1 MDNMEKNVG
10 IVGYWFATNYGG
22 VASYYSLYKKIEQLG
37 YMPFLVETPYLE
49 DDREGKDT
57 FSRHFFSEI
66 GAKISSCYKINELGN
81 LNKEADIFVL
91 GSDQVLT
98 SSSIRAFGKLFLM
111 EFADNNKRKIAISSS
126 CGGDNLNADNN
137 IVEYAKKQLR
147 KFSAISVREYTAVD
161 IVRNKFGIFA
171 DVIIDPIFFTSKEQ
185 YKSIAGVINKSEEP
199 YLLAYILD
207 PTPDKKAAIVKIAEK
222 LNVKIKVALDG
233 RKFTYDKNF
242 QLMEMAED
250 ILPQLNFQQWIYY
263 LSNASYVLTDSFHGA
278 SMALIMNK
286 PFIMYANHMRGYP
299 RFLTLAKMFN
309 IRARLVEKT
318 ADITEQLIN
327 ENIDF
332 DFINKII
339 EQQNICA
346 ENWLKKAIDMTDE
359 TGKVPYYAIDSYKN
373 KVLEKYDICSKNLCT
388 GCSACANICPSMCIE
403 MKADDEGFVYPVI
416 DKNKCINCKLCE
428 RVCPILN
435 RKRDEQ
441 KKPDSV
447 WAAYSLDDEVRYMST
462 SGGAFTEFAKYV
474 LKMSGVCYGA
484 AYDEVNNVHHVRIDS
499 EKQIPIIR
507 QSKYLQSNIN
517 DTYKKVKIDLERDLY
532 VMFCGTPCQCA
543 GLREFLRKDYPKLII
558 VDFICHS
565 ICSPKAY
572 QYYLKDIEEQY
583 DASISRVWFKNKEST
598 WKNFSLRIDF
608 KDKKEYYRRSCKLD
622 AYFEAFLKYRV
633 CSRPSCHNCQ
643 FKGSDRAADITL
655 ADFWGLQWK
664 NDAFGEEQMKNGV
677 SLIIINSEKGR
688 FVFDMFSKYQ
698 MYTEEHSLE
707 EAIKGNGGYN
717 NSQKP
722 GLYRDY
728 FYDNLGKI
736 PFHQIIKNLEMNEEK
751 LKKAREN

>member
-1 MDNMEKNVG
+1 MEKNVG

-37 YMPFLVETPYLE
+37 YMPFFVETPYLE
-49 DDREGKDT
+49 EDREGKDT
-57 FSRHFFSEI
+57 FSRHFFSEV
-66 GAKISSCYKINELGN
+66 GVRISDCYKINELDN
-81 LNKEADIFVL
+81 LNREAGTFVL

-111 EFADNNKRKIAISSS
+111 EFATNDKRKIAISSS
-126 CGGDNLNADNN
+126 CGGDNLNADAN
-137 IVEYAKKQLR
+137 IVEYAKRQLR
-147 KFSAISVREYTAVD
+147 RFSAISVREYTAVD
-161 IVRNKFGIFA
+161 IVRDKFGIFA
-171 DVIIDPIFFTSKEQ
+171 DVIIDPIFLTTKEQ
-185 YKSIAGVINKSEEP
+185 YNNLVKIDNKNEEP

-207 PTPDKKAAIVKIAEK
+207 PTPDKKAAIVKVAEK
-222 LNVKIKVALDG
+222 MNLKIKVALDG

-242 QLMEMAED
+242 RLMEMEKET
-250 ILPQLNFQQWIYY
+250 LPQLDFQQWIYY

-299 RFLTLAKMFN
+299 RFLTLAKLFDVKT
-309 IRARLVEKT
+309 RLVEKT
-318 ADITEQLIN
+318 TDITEQLID

-332 DFINKII
+332 NSINKII
-339 EQQNICA
+339 EQQSIDA
-346 ENWLKKAIDMTDE
+346 ENWLKEALNITEE
-359 TGKVPYYAIDSYKN
+359 TSKTPYYAIDSYKN
-373 KVLEKYDICSKNLCT
+373 KASEKFDICSKNLCT
-388 GCSACANICPSMCIE
+388 GCGACANICPSMCVE

-416 DKNKCINCKLCE
+416 DKTKCINCKLCE
-428 RVCPILN
+428 RVCPVLN
-435 RKRDEQ
+435 RKKDEQ
-441 KKPDSV
+441 KEPDSV

-484 AYDEVNNVHHVRIDS
+484 AYDEANNVHHVRINS
-499 EKQIPIIR
+499 EKQIPMIR

-517 DTYKKVKIDLERDLY
+517 DTYKKVKIDLERGLY
-532 VMFCGTPCQCA
+532 VLFCGTPCQCA
-543 GLREFLRKDYPKLII
+543 GLKEFLRKDYPKLII

-583 DASISRVWFKNKEST
+583 GASISRVWFKNKETT

-608 KDKKEYYRRSCKLD
+608 KSKKEYYRKSCKLD

-643 FKGSDRAADITL
+643 FKGTDRVADITL
-655 ADFWGLQWK
+655 ADFWGLKWK
-664 NDAFGEEQMKNGV
+664 NDAFGEEEMKNGV
-677 SLIIINSEKGR
+677 SLIIINSKKGR

-698 MYTEEHSLE
+698 MYTEEHLLE
-707 EAIKGNGGYN
+707 EAIKGNGGYMY
-717 NSQKP
+717 SQKP

-728 FYDNLGKI
+728 FYENLGKI
-736 PFHQIIKNLEMNEEK
+736 PFHQIIKNLEINEEK
-751 LKKAREN
+751 LKKAKEN